1 MEREIQKLYEPI
13 QKGLV
18 VPKKMKKRL
27 WIPKR
32 GYCCD
37 DEDE

>member
-1 MEREIQKLYEPI
+1 MGMAKW
-13 QKGLV
+13 KSM
-18 VPKKMKKRL
+18 KKMKKRM